1 MHLRRNTLYAIQQ
14 AVSRSFHIA
23 RVFSAKFY
31 ILSLF
36 FKIKT
41 TTKTSGFMISL
52 PLVHKNVIN
61 CPEVTKPSKFL
72 AKVVIL
78 STLRA
83 RELLKIKEYILKFT
97 PVLKKW
103 LYELQITE
111 NSLSQAPQFK
121 MPLLLF
127 SQLIR
132 ARWPKLKVPMS
143 HDHLYDVTTRQSPT
157 HYSFPAIFFL
167 LFSFPSI
174 YSCLFILHLW
184 GSFVVMSL
192 SCRVAFKIRYDGTA
206 RTLWTEE
213 KLFFELII
221 FLCGRHI
228 YLNQEVSPFQ
238 ETGTSLWAINGY
250 ELQFPCERH
259 LCSDWSF

>member
-1 MHLRRNTLYAIQQ
+1 MPKLSSLYRLKFITKKKRVVLIIGHKKERENQYGEYRELTNNMHLRRNTLYAIQQ

-23 RVFSAKFY
+23 GVFSAKFY

-97 PVLKKW
+97 PVLKK
-103 LYELQITE
+103 
-111 NSLSQAPQFK
+111 
-121 MPLLLF
+121 
-127 SQLIR
+127 
-132 ARWPKLKVPMS
+132 
-143 HDHLYDVTTRQSPT
+143 
-157 HYSFPAIFFL
+157 
-167 LFSFPSI
+167 
-174 YSCLFILHLW
+174 
-184 GSFVVMSL
+184 
-192 SCRVAFKIRYDGTA
+192 
-206 RTLWTEE
+206 
-213 KLFFELII
+213 
-221 FLCGRHI
+221 
-228 YLNQEVSPFQ
+228 
-238 ETGTSLWAINGY
+238 
-250 ELQFPCERH
+250 
-259 LCSDWSF
+259 

>member
-1 MHLRRNTLYAIQQ
+1 MDLRRNTLYAIQQ

-23 RVFSAKFY
+23 GVFSAKFY

-111 NSLSQAPQFK
+111 NSSSQAPQFN

-132 ARWPKLKVPMS
+132 ARWPKLKLPMS
-143 HDHLYDVTTRQSPT
+143 HDYLYDVTTRQSPT
-157 HYSFPAIFFL
+157 DYSFPAIFSFFSFHFHPFTVVC
-167 LFSFPSI
+167 LFSICGVPLW
-174 YSCLFILHLW
+174 SCLLAVELHLRSVTTEPR
-184 GSFVVMSL
+184 GL
-192 SCRVAFKIRYDGTA
+192 S
-206 RTLWTEE
+206 
-213 KLFFELII
+213 ELRKSCFLSWSYFYVEDI
-221 FLCGRHI
+221 FI
-228 YLNQEVSPFQ
+228 
-238 ETGTSLWAINGY
+238 WIKK
-250 ELQFPCERH
+250 
-259 LCSDWSF
+259 